1 MKTNAIVI
9 NDGKPDYVQADIDE
23 SAGVTVQ
30 VVSSSICGSDLH
42 LMDLR
47 WLEGQTPGHEFAGF
61 APNGKAV
68 AVEPVIG
75 CGSCHY
81 CDDGHL
87 SHCEHGAQYLGVMLA
102 GGMAEHV
109 IVPPERLV
117 ELPSGLDPRE
127 ACLVEPVA
135 IALWGLDRF
144 PESARRQRRCLVIGA
159 GPIGLAA
166 AAACVSRGLECD
178 ILARYEHQQV
188 AASRL
193 GANPHTDAKDLGSY
207 GLVIDA
213 IGSTESMRQA
223 VQSCAPM
230 ASVSLLGTP
239 WNGVEFDQG
248 LQMKEINILPATS
261 YKCTLPG
268 RTFDEAAKLLLE
280 QPELSKAMISHRFPL
295 EAGVEAFDTAANR
308 SAGAIKVAFEMPMA

>member
-9 NDGKPDYVQADIDE
+9 SDGKPDYVQTDIDE
-23 SAGVTVQ
+23 STGVTVK

-42 LMDLR
+42 LMGLR
-47 WLEGQTPGHEFAGF
+47 WLEGQTPGHEFAGI

-75 CGSCHY
+75 CGRCHY

-87 SHCEHGAQYLGVMLA
+87 SHCKHGAQYLGVMRA

-109 IVPPERLV
+109 IVPAERLV
-117 ELPSGLDPRE
+117 ELPSGLDLRE

-144 PESARRQRRCLVIGA
+144 AEAAKRQSRCLVIGA

-166 AAACVSRGLECD
+166 AAACVSRGLKCD

-188 AASRL
+188 ASSRL
-193 GANPHTDAKDLGSY
+193 GANPYTDAKDLGLY
-207 GLVIDA
+207 GMVVDA

-223 VQSCAPM
+223 VQSCEPM
-230 ASVSLLGTP
+230 ASISLLGTP

-248 LQMKEINILPATS
+248 LQMKEINVLPATG
-261 YKCTLPG
+261 YKCASPA
-268 RTFDEAAKLLLE
+268 RTFDEAARLLLE

-308 SAGAIKVAFEMPMA
+308 SNGAIKVAFEMPV

>member
-1 MKTNAIVI
+1 MKTKAIVI
-9 NDGKPDYVQADIDE
+9 SDGKPDYVETDIDE
-23 SAGVTVQ
+23 SAGVTIK

-42 LMDLR
+42 LMGLR
-47 WLEGQTPGHEFAGF
+47 WLEGRTPGHEFAGI

-68 AVEPVIG
+68 AVEPVMG

-81 CDDGHL
+81 CDDGLL
-87 SHCEHGAQYLGVMLA
+87 SHCEHGAEYLGVMRD

-109 IVPPERLV
+109 IVPADRLV

-135 IALWGLDRF
+135 IALRGLDRF
-144 PESARRQRRCLVIGA
+144 PEDARRHQRCLVIGA

-166 AAACVSRGLECD
+166 AAACISRGFDCD
-178 ILARYEHQQV
+178 IMARYEHQQI

-193 GANPHTDAKDLGSY
+193 GATAHTSTKGLGSY
-207 GLVIDA
+207 GLVVDA
-213 IGSTESMRQA
+213 IGSTESMREA
-223 VQSCAPM
+223 VQCCAPM
-230 ASVSLLGTP
+230 ASISLLGTP

-248 LQMKEINILPATS
+248 LQMKEVNILPATS
-261 YKCTLPG
+261 YKCAAPG
-268 RTFDEAAKLLLE
+268 RTFEEAANLLLN

-308 SAGAIKVAFEMPMA
+308 SAGAIKVAFEMPI